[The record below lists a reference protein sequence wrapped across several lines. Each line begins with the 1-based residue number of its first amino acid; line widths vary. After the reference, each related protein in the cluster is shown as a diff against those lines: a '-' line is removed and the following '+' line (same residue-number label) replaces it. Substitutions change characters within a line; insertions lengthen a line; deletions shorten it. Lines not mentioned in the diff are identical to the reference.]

1 MSLISMH
8 KASRWGAAALSKP
21 IHRTVV
27 RVAAAIMLGAATTV
41 AVAWLLALYVD
52 GGQATSARWSRGF
65 KTDVANQL
73 VPTPPLSP
81 QQNGIH
87 IVQVSRN
94 RRWGTDIVE
103 VWPAWSED
111 PNRRLTPPGMIHT
124 LVEGT
129 SFEAEMKEK
138 FDNSESA
145 CALWRADGWPF
156 LALSSEARW
165 QSYDARGMSPVI
177 GGVLVGPRNVVPDDG
192 PRILPLQPIWSGLII
207 NTVLYVSLWFTL
219 FSLRDIWDFRNIRSR
234 LRRRR
239 GQCVRCRYR
248 LLPDQTRCSEC
259 GERVSPR
266 DDAGEPVS

>member
-1 MSLISMH
+1 MSLMSMH
-8 KASRWGAAALSKP
+8 KASRWLAVLSKP
-21 IHRTVV
+21 IPPTVV

-41 AVAWLLALYVD
+41 AVAWLMALYV
-52 GGQATSARWSRGF
+52 RPHWSRGF
-65 KTDVANQL
+65 KTDAANQL

-87 IVQVSRN
+87 LVQVSRN

-111 PNRRLTPPGMIHT
+111 LDRRLTPPGMIHT

-138 FDNSESA
+138 FDNNESA
-145 CALWRADGWPF
+145 CALWRADGWPL

-177 GGVLVGPRNVVPDDG
+177 GGIRVGPRNVVPDDG

-207 NTVLYVSLWFTL
+207 NTILYVSLWFTL
-219 FSLRDIWDFRNIRSR
+219 FSLGDIRRGIRSR

-239 GQCVRCRYR
+239 GQCVRCRYQ
-248 LLPDQTRCSEC
+248 LLPEQTRCSEC
-259 GERVSPR
+259 GEPVSPR
-266 DDAGEPVS
+266 DDAGERVS